1 MSHTYQVNQKEN
13 KKDFSILH
21 ISLPG
26 YHMKHIGQGML
37 NSKVALNI
45 SRLASQERFADSEE
59 LPSCSPLSILAD
71 IAGPNLPGFYL
82 SFSTLKFVVKKLVS
96 G

>member
-1 MSHTYQVNQKEN
+1 MSHTHQVNQKEI

-21 ISLPG
+21 TSLPG
-26 YHMKHIGQGML
+26 YNMKHIGQGML
-37 NSKVALNI
+37 NSKAALSI
-45 SRLASQERFADSEE
+45 SRLASQERFVDSEE

-71 IAGPNLPGFYL
+71 IAGPNLSGFYL
-82 SFSTLKFVVKKLVS
+82 SFFTLKFVVKKLVS